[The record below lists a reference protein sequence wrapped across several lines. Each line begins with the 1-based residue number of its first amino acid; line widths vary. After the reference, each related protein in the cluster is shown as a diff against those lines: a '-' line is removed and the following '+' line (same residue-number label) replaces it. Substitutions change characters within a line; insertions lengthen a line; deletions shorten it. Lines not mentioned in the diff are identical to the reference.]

1 MGLRSPGG
9 RKPTWTWN
17 KAHGKMERDR
27 KGKIDWYRY
36 QIHILIPKLIPFA
49 LHCMINR
56 PDTLIQEDKAP
67 SHACKH
73 QDQIFMNAGVMR
85 LIWPGN
91 SPDLNMIETC
101 WAWMKRQTTRRG
113 CPTNR
118 IIMEK
123 VWTRCWKKTL
133 TQKRIQHWIERIPR
147 HIQQVI
153 ALEGGNQYREG
164 STEAE
169 SGVRLY
175 ISEERKERYD
185 RGRRGLRAGDNSN
198 NSSDDEVDD

>member
-1 MGLRSPGG
+1 
-9 RKPTWTWN
+9 
-17 KAHGKMERDR
+17 
-27 KGKIDWYRY
+27 
-36 QIHILIPKLIPFA
+36 
-49 LHCMINR
+49 MINR

-73 QDQIFMNAGVMR
+73 QDQIFMNAEVMR

-91 SPDLNMIETC
+91 SPDLNMIENC
-101 WAWMKRQTTRRG
+101 WAWMKRQITRRG

-118 IIMEK
+118 IIVEK
-123 VWTRCWKKTL
+123 FWTRCWKNTL
-133 TQKRIQHWIERIPR
+133 IQKRQHWIERIPR

-153 ALEGGNQYREG
+153 ALKGGNQYREG
-164 STEAE
+164 FTEVE

-198 NSSDDEVDD
+198 NSNDDEVDD